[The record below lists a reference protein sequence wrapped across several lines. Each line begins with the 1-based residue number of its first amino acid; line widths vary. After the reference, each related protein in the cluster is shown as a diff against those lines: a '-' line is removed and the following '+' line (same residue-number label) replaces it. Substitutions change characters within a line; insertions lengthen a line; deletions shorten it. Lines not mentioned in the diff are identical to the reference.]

1 VLQPALLLQLCSRM
15 RFGAGMTG
23 ISTNDNQGRQHINRA
38 QTSRPDDHWRRP
50 AVRYPRQKIL
60 SWRWTV
66 LIVTTLSTLCWIA
79 IVLMMIAVLA
89 NV

>member
-1 VLQPALLLQLCSRM
+1 
-15 RFGAGMTG
+15 MTG
-23 ISTNDNQGRQHINRA
+23 ITNDKQGRQHINRA
-38 QTSRPDDHWRRP
+38 ETSWRVDHWRRP
-50 AVRYPRQKIL
+50 AVIYPRQKIL